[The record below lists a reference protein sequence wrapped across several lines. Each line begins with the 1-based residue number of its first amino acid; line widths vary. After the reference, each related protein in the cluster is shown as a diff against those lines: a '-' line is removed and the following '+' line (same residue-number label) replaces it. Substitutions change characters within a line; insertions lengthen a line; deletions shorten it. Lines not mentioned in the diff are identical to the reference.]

1 MPLAAE
7 DHLAILNLI
16 ARYNH
21 AIDLGNPEM
30 WADCF
35 TEDGEF
41 DARPVTHCHGR
52 ADLLEFCGRSQ
63 GRTRH
68 WTSNLL
74 VEGEG
79 DTATASLYL
88 MAVTPGAIAEP
99 GVTGVYHDQL
109 VKQDGDWKIKRRALA
124 FEEPPKD
131 LDR

>member
-1 MPLAAE
+1 MSLAAE

-21 AIDLGNPEM
+21 AIDLGDPEM

-35 TEDGEF
+35 IEDGEF

-52 ADLLEFCGRSQ
+52 ADLLEFCRLSQ
-63 GRTRH
+63 RGQGRH
-68 WTSNLL
+68 WTSNVL

-88 MAVTPGAIAEP
+88 MTLQPGAVAVP

-109 VKQDGDWKIKRRALA
+109 VKQNGDWKIKHRLLV
-124 FEEPPKD
+124 FEDPPKGF
-131 LDR
+131 

>member
-1 MPLAAE
+1 MALAAE

-21 AIDLGNPEM
+21 AIDLVNPEM

-52 ADLLEFCGRSQ
+52 AELLEFCQHAQ
-63 GRTRH
+63 GRVRH

-79 DTATASLYL
+79 DTATASRYL
-88 MAVTPGAIAEP
+88 MALTPGAVAEP

-109 VKQDGDWKIKRRALA
+109 VKQDGDWKIKRRFLA

-131 LDR
+131 LDL